1 MRFESTLNSICDSVG
16 IQDAPKTLK
25 VKPLDRMVTTI
36 LFTTVIFMGGFIPL
50 YGGPGIVQTAR
61 GIAFYTVE
69 GSWMSVGLQPFI
81 TVSMIQDLVWKDMPR
96 RFSRLAGLAWC
107 VANAMIYGYQ
117 NSSWAVFLQLAA
129 ISGACVHALQYNDH
143 KGLLSLH
150 SSTLFM
156 NAATNFVYGIPNL
169 WGTSVSIVLAFA
181 MLWLDTLH
189 VPFNLSAFRGRSAYS
204 QGLPLMIHGTT
215 PLIIVYSAIETLMK
229 VSRGYVDL
237 RPNDFVRA
245 TVFLLGVYGMAT
257 QYAGVSSNTGYH
269 IVKQWEKQKVA
280 LKGWRSGKMMGRF
293 VNRTV
298 EDNARW
304 NGIVLCAL
312 WVISTTLKP
321 TVSGTTL
328 LLMMG
333 IVTRESKQ
341 IERILME

>member
-1 MRFESTLNSICDSVG
+1 
-16 IQDAPKTLK
+16 
-25 VKPLDRMVTTI
+25 
-36 LFTTVIFMGGFIPL
+36 
-50 YGGPGIVQTAR
+50 
-61 GIAFYTVE
+61 
-69 GSWMSVGLQPFI
+69 
-81 TVSMIQDLVWKDMPR
+81 MIQDLVWKDMPR
-96 RFSRLAGLAWC
+96 RFSRLAGLVWC

-156 NAATNFVYGIPNL
+156 NAASNFVYGIPNL

-189 VPFNLSAFRGRSAYS
+189 VPFNLSAFRGRSVYS

-245 TVFLLGVYGMAT
+245 TLFLLGVYGMAT
-257 QYAGVSSNTGYH
+257 QYAGVSS
-269 IVKQWEKQKVA
+269 
-280 LKGWRSGKMMGRF
+280 S
-293 VNRTV
+293 
-298 EDNARW
+298 
-304 NGIVLCAL
+304 
-312 WVISTTLKP
+312 
-321 TVSGTTL
+321 TVSHRQAVGKAKGSAQRMEIGQDDGPVCQSHGGGQRT
-328 LLMMG
+328 MEWDRPVR
-333 IVTRESKQ
+333 IVGHLNDFEAHSVGDHPAVDDGHRHSRVQTN
-341 IERILME
+341 